1 MNITIIGT
9 GYVGLVTGTCFSEMG
24 NKVTCVD
31 IDNKKVDGDLN
42 PSSDTKTH
50 TYLYRHCPSIGSVV
64 HTHSTYATSWAQAN
78 KAIPCFGTTHAD
90 YYNNEIPCTQF
101 MTDDQIKR
109 DYEEETGKQILET
122 IPPIK
127 TNQLKMVLVAGHGP
141 FTWGRNTK
149 DAVHN
154 AVVLE
159 ELAKSAFLTLQ
170 INPNASALNKNIAD
184 KHFNRKHGKDA

>member
-1 MNITIIGT
+1 MIPI
-9 GYVGLVTGTCFSEMG
+9 
-24 NKVTCVD
+24 VD

-127 TNQLKMVLVAGHGP
+127 TNQLK
-141 FTWGRNTK
+141 T
-149 DAVHN
+149 
-154 AVVLE
+154 
-159 ELAKSAFLTLQ
+159 
-170 INPNASALNKNIAD
+170 
-184 KHFNRKHGKDA
+184 

>member
-1 MNITIIGT
+1 MLFSFGN
-9 GYVGLVTGTCFSEMG
+9 VSAFDREKGLVAIKPSGVSYDDLTAEMIP
-24 NKVTCVD
+24 VVD

-50 TYLYRHCPSIGSVV
+50 TYLYRHCPSICSVV

-78 KAIPCFGTTHAD
+78 KALPCFGTTHAD

-101 MTDDQIKR
+101 MADDQIKR
-109 DYEEETGKQILET
+109 DYEEETGKQILDT
-122 IPPIK
+122 IPPME
-127 TNQLKMVLVAGHGP
+127 TDQLKMVLVAGHGP
-141 FTWGRNTK
+141 FTWGSNTK

-159 ELAKSAFLTLQ
+159 QLAKSAFLTLQ
-170 INPNASALNKNIAD
+170 INPNASP
-184 KHFNRKHGKDA
+184 